1 MKMLFLL
8 SFTLIFMHLPVF
20 SYASFPIACDTT
32 QIQKETLE
40 EYKFR
45 MQKQGFQIQT
55 VNLEDYQGRVNK
67 EGLLNNKNTSVKKKS
82 KFSKFWK
89 AKTIIQKVLL
99 IILGLFLIFVALLM
113 VAIANFNPSIDFS
126 DFNLD
131 GL

>member
-1 MKMLFLL
+1 MKRLFLL
-8 SFTLIFMHLPVF
+8 LFILILMFSSSL
-20 SYASFPIACDTT
+20 SYASFPVSDTL

-40 EYKFR
+40 EYKYR
-45 MQKQGFQIQT
+45 IQKQGFQIQT

>member
-1 MKMLFLL
+1 MFSSSL
-8 SFTLIFMHLPVF
+8 
-20 SYASFPIACDTT
+20 SYASFPVSDTL

-40 EYKFR
+40 EYKYR
-45 MQKQGFQIQT
+45 IQKQGFQIQT
-55 VNLEDYQGRVNK
+55 VNLEDYQARVKK

>member
-1 MKMLFLL
+1 MKKLFLL
-8 SFTLIFMHLPVF
+8 LLILILIFSSAL
-20 SYASFPIACDTT
+20 SYASFPVSDTL

-55 VNLEDYQGRVNK
+55 VNLQDYQGRINK
-67 EGLLNNKNTSVKKKS
+67 EGFLNNKNSSVKKKS

-89 AKTIIQKVLL
+89 SKTIVQKVLL
-99 IILGLFLIFVALLM
+99 IILILFLIFVALLM

>member
-1 MKMLFLL
+1 MKRLFLL
-8 SFTLIFMHLPVF
+8 SFTLILLHLSAY
-20 SYASFPIACDTT
+20 SYASFPLSDTL

-40 EYKFR
+40 EYKYR

-89 AKTIIQKVLL
+89 AKTIIQKILI

-113 VAIANFNPSIDFS
+113 VAIANFDPSIDFS

>member
-1 MKMLFLL
+1 
-8 SFTLIFMHLPVF
+8 MHFPAF
-20 SYASFPIACDTT
+20 SYASFPILSDTT

-40 EYKFR
+40 EYRYR

-55 VNLEDYQGRVNK
+55 ENLEGYKVRVNK

-89 AKTIIQKVLL
+89 AKTIIQKILI
-99 IILGLFLIFVALLM
+99 IILGLFLIFIALLM
-113 VAIANFNPSIDFS
+113 VAIANFDPSIDFS

>member
-1 MKMLFLL
+1 MFSSDL
-8 SFTLIFMHLPVF
+8 

-40 EYKFR
+40 EYKYR

-55 VNLEDYQGRVNK
+55 LNLEDYQGMVNK
-67 EGLLNNKNTSVKKKS
+67 EGLLNNKNTSFKKKS

-89 AKTIIQKVLL
+89 AKTIIQKILL
-99 IILGLFLIFVALLM
+99 IIFGLLLLFVALLL
-113 VAIANFNPSIDFS
+113 VVIANLDISFDDY

>member
-1 MKMLFLL
+1 
-8 SFTLIFMHLPVF
+8 MHLSPF
-20 SYASFPIACDTT
+20 SYASFPVIDTL

-40 EYKFR
+40 EYEYR
-45 MQKQGFQIQT
+45 MQKQGFQIQN
-55 VNLEDYQGRVNK
+55 VNLEDYQGMVNK

-89 AKTIIQKVLL
+89 AKTIIQKILL
-99 IILGLFLIFVALLM
+99 IIFGLLLLFVALLLI
-113 VAIANFNPSIDFS
+113 VIANLEISFDDY

>member
-1 MKMLFLL
+1 MFSSAL
-8 SFTLIFMHLPVF
+8 
-20 SYASFPIACDTT
+20 SYASFPVSDTL

-55 VNLEDYQGRVNK
+55 VNLQDYQGRINK
-67 EGLLNNKNTSVKKKS
+67 EGFLNNKNTSVKKKS

-99 IILGLFLIFVALLM
+99 IILVLFLIFVALLM

>member
-1 MKMLFLL
+1 MFSSAL
-8 SFTLIFMHLPVF
+8 
-20 SYASFPIACDTT
+20 SYASFPVSDTL

-55 VNLEDYQGRVNK
+55 VNLQDNQGRINK
-67 EGLLNNKNTSVKKKS
+67 EGFLNNKNTSVKKKS

-89 AKTIIQKVLL
+89 SKTIVQKVLL
-99 IILGLFLIFVALLM
+99 IILILFLIFVALLM

>member
-1 MKMLFLL
+1 MKRLFLL
-8 SFTLIFMHLPVF
+8 SFTLISLHLSAF
-20 SYASFPIACDTT
+20 SYASFPVSDTL

-40 EYKFR
+40 EYKYR

-55 VNLEDYQGRVNK
+55 VNLEDYQGRANK

-89 AKTIIQKVLL
+89 AKTIIQKILL

-113 VAIANFNPSIDFS
+113 VAIANFDPSIDFS

>member
-1 MKMLFLL
+1 
-8 SFTLIFMHLPVF
+8 MHLSAF
-20 SYASFPIACDTT
+20 SYASFPVIDTL

-40 EYKFR
+40 EYEYR

-55 VNLEDYQGRVNK
+55 VNLEDYQGMVNK
-67 EGLLNNKNTSVKKKS
+67 EGLLINKNTSVKKKS

-89 AKTIIQKVLL
+89 AKTIIQKILL
-99 IILGLFLIFVALLM
+99 IIFGLLLLLLFVALLLI
-113 VAIANFNPSIDFS
+113 VIANLEISFDDY

>member
-1 MKMLFLL
+1 MKRLFLL
-8 SFTLIFMHLPVF
+8 LFTLILLHLSAF
-20 SYASFPIACDTT
+20 SYASFPVSDTL

-40 EYKFR
+40 EYKYR

-67 EGLLNNKNTSVKKKS
+67 EGLLNNKNTIVKKKS

-89 AKTIIQKVLL
+89 AKTIIQKILL
-99 IILGLFLIFVALLM
+99 IIFGLLLLFVALLLI
-113 VAIANFNPSIDFS
+113 VIANLEISFDDY

>member
-1 MKMLFLL
+1 
-8 SFTLIFMHLPVF
+8 MHFPAF
-20 SYASFPIACDTT
+20 SYASFPILSDTT

-40 EYKFR
+40 EYKYR

-55 VNLEDYQGRVNK
+55 VNLEDYQVRVNK

-99 IILGLFLIFVALLM
+99 IILGLFLIFVALLL
-113 VAIANFNPSIDFS
+113 VVIANLDISFDGY
-126 DFNLD
+126 DFNLY

>member
-1 MKMLFLL
+1 MFSSAL
-8 SFTLIFMHLPVF
+8 
-20 SYASFPIACDTT
+20 SYASFPVSDTL

-40 EYKFR
+40 EYKYR

-55 VNLEDYQGRVNK
+55 LNLEDYQGRVNK
-67 EGLLNNKNTSVKKKS
+67 EGLLNNKNTSFKKKS

-113 VAIANFNPSIDFS
+113 VAIANFNPSFDFS

>member
-1 MKMLFLL
+1 
-8 SFTLIFMHLPVF
+8 MHLPVF
-20 SYASFPIACDTT
+20 SYASFPIFSDTT

-40 EYKFR
+40 EYKYR

-55 VNLEDYQGRVNK
+55 VNLEDYQARANK
-67 EGLLNNKNTSVKKKS
+67 EALLNNKNTSVKKKS

-89 AKTIIQKVLL
+89 AKTIIQKILL
-99 IILGLFLIFVALLM
+99 IILVLFLIFVALLM

>member
-1 MKMLFLL
+1 
-8 SFTLIFMHLPVF
+8 MHFPAF
-20 SYASFPIACDTT
+20 SYASFPILSDTT

-40 EYKFR
+40 EYRYR

-55 VNLEDYQGRVNK
+55 ENLEGYKVRVNK

-89 AKTIIQKVLL
+89 AKTIIQKILL
-99 IILGLFLIFVALLM
+99 IIFGLLLLFVALLLI
-113 VAIANFNPSIDFS
+113 VIANLEISFDDY

-131 GL
+131 RL

>member
-1 MKMLFLL
+1 MKKLFLL
-8 SFTLIFMHLPVF
+8 LFILILMFSSAL
-20 SYASFPIACDTT
+20 SYASFPVSDTL

-40 EYKFR
+40 EYKLR

-55 VNLEDYQGRVNK
+55 VNLQDYQGRINK
-67 EGLLNNKNTSVKKKS
+67 EGFLNNKNSSVKKKS

-89 AKTIIQKVLL
+89 SKTIVQKVLL
-99 IILGLFLIFVALLM
+99 IILILFLIFVALLM

>member
-1 MKMLFLL
+1 MKRLFLI
-8 SFTLIFMHLPVF
+8 SFTLILLHLSVF
-20 SYASFPIACDTT
+20 SYASFPVSDAL

-40 EYKFR
+40 EYNYR
-45 MQKQGFQIQT
+45 MQNQSFQIQT

-89 AKTIIQKVLL
+89 AKTIFQKVLL

>member
-1 MKMLFLL
+1 
-8 SFTLIFMHLPVF
+8 MHLSAF
-20 SYASFPIACDTT
+20 SYASFPVIDTL

-55 VNLEDYQGRVNK
+55 VNLEDYQGSVNK
-67 EGLLNNKNTSVKKKS
+67 EGLLNNKNTRVKKKS

-89 AKTIIQKVLL
+89 AKTIIQKILL
-99 IILGLFLIFVALLM
+99 IIFGLLLLFVALLL
-113 VAIANFNPSIDFS
+113 VVIANFEVKFDDY

>member
-1 MKMLFLL
+1 MFSSAL
-8 SFTLIFMHLPVF
+8 
-20 SYASFPIACDTT
+20 SYASFPVSDTL

-45 MQKQGFQIQT
+45 MQKQGFQIHT
-55 VNLEDYQGRVNK
+55 VNLQDYQGRINK
-67 EGLLNNKNTSVKKKS
+67 EGFLNNKNSSVKKKS

-89 AKTIIQKVLL
+89 SKTIVQKVLL
-99 IILGLFLIFVALLM
+99 IILILFLIFVALLM

>member
-1 MKMLFLL
+1 MF
-8 SFTLIFMHLPVF
+8 SSAF
-20 SYASFPIACDTT
+20 SYASFAVSDTL

-55 VNLEDYQGRVNK
+55 VNIGDYKGRINK
-67 EGLLNNKNTSVKKKS
+67 KGFLNNKNTSVKKKS

-89 AKTIIQKVLL
+89 AKTIIQKILL
-99 IILGLFLIFVALLM
+99 IILGLFLIFVALVM